1 MDARTLLERIAALHA
16 SRDFVLVGIGG
27 HGGAGKTSLART
39 ITGAEIVRT
48 DEFWDGREFELSRL
62 RREVFDALTAG
73 RTARFASFDWVA
85 KEARGERVVAPA
97 GIVVVEGVCALH
109 RMFRDDYDLR
119 VWVEAPRDVRLE
131 RGVARDGEAAR
142 STWEEIWMPME
153 DRYVERDDPVAAADL
168 IVDGTASS

>member
-1 MDARTLLERIAALHA
+1 MDVRALLDRIAALDA
-16 SRDFVLVGIGG
+16 SREFLLVGIGG
-27 HGGAGKTSLART
+27 RGGAGKSSLARA
-39 ITGAEIVRT
+39 IPGAEIVST
-48 DEFWDGREFELSRL
+48 DEFWNGREFELSRL
-62 RREVFDALTAG
+62 RREVFDPLVAG
-73 RTARFASFDWVA
+73 RSAQFASFDWS
-85 KEARGERVVAPA
+85 AREERGARLVAPE

-119 VWVEAPRDVRLE
+119 VWVETPRAVRLE

-168 IVDGTASS
+168 IVDGTA